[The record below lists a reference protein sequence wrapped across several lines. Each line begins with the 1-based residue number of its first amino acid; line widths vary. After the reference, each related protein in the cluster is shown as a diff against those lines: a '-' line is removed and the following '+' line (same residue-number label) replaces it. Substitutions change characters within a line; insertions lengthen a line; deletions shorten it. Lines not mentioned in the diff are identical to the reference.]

1 MTGRPSMRQ
10 ARLKPEFADLYPPL
24 EADEWIPAAVAS
36 ARMLLW
42 QTRQPG
48 ATGLAERTL
57 DPQHFDFRGGPAAG
71 ESPRTAGTRFG
82 DHGETGEPLR
92 REARLRADFAHLY
105 PSLPMDTWLG
115 AAEVGALLLRWI
127 AGGGASPRLGA
138 RLLPEEHFEFRGGG
152 LPRGSITSPRTRLE
166 DAGPRGE
173 LAAESA

>member
-10 ARLKPEFADLYPPL
+10 ARLRAEFANLYPPL
-24 EADEWIPAAVAS
+24 EAGEWLPAAVAS

-48 ATGLAERTL
+48 AAGLAQRTL
-57 DPQHFDFRGGPAAG
+57 DPQHFEFRGGPETAEG
-71 ESPRTAGTRFG
+71 SRTTGTRFG
-82 DHGETGEPLR
+82 DHPETVPLR
-92 REARLRADFAHLY
+92 REARLRSDFAHLY
-105 PSLPMDTWLG
+105 PSLPTDTWLG

-138 RLLPEEHFEFRGGG
+138 RLLPEAHFEFRGGDV
-152 LPRGSITSPRTRLE
+152 PRGSIASPRTRRE
-166 DAGPRGE
+166 DPGSRGE